1 MTFLQGLR
9 VQKTSQTYSDEN
21 KLKETALHPL
31 CGSDVESAGMVGER
45 IEFIKHLEGKKISED
60 NSRRIHE
67 H

>member
-31 CGSDVESAGMVGER
+31 CGSDVEPAGTVGEQ
-45 IEFIKHLEGKKISED
+45 IEFIKHLGGKK
-60 NSRRIHE
+60 NL
-67 H
+67 